1 MGPGALPQGSGLST
15 NLDYGLSGVVIGVAG
30 DSTGNDANEWVARMA
45 STFASRYPE
54 RRVEYALWS
63 DTTQNYPS
71 TTLLH
76 EGDGVSSLKIYNGS
90 MPGSTLSYHRGRV
103 PTLFPERLDLLI
115 VSTGHNYRAQ
125 TAEPYL
131 AEIHAFV
138 ADVRALY
145 PGVEVVVSSQ
155 NPSFSDGLWPA
166 ANVAAHADRLAAL
179 RSSALA
185 AGYGYIPVYEAFAG
199 KPDGGRAWVMGDGI
213 HPLHDPSG
221 EHDGSVLWV
230 EQVNAYFAALSYRY

>member
-15 NLDYGLSGVVIGVAG
+15 NLDYGLADVVIGVAG
-30 DSTGNDANEWVARMA
+30 DSTGNDNNEWVARMA

-63 DTTQNYPS
+63 DATQNYPS
-71 TTLLH
+71 TTLLQA
-76 EGDGVSSLKIYNGS
+76 GDGVSSLKVYNGS
-90 MPGSTLSYHRGRV
+90 MPGSALSYHRGRV
-103 PTLFPERLDLLI
+103 RALFPEHLDLLI
-115 VSTGHNYRAQ
+115 VSTGHNYRSQ

-145 PGVEVVVSSQ
+145 PDVEVVVSSQ
-155 NPSFSDGLWPA
+155 NPSFSDGSWPA
-166 ANVAAHADRLAAL
+166 ANVNAHAARLAAL
-179 RSSALA
+179 RASALTV
-185 AGYGYIPVYEAFAG
+185 GYGYIPVYETFAA
-199 KPDGGRAWVMGDGI
+199 KPAGGRAWVMADGI
-213 HPLHDPSG
+213 HPLHDPTG